1 MPDNF
6 WDTITGLGSSAYD
19 YVTDTDFSGGG
30 GSSTGLLE
38 DIGSVFTD
46 KQGNID
52 GSKVAGGVGSLVSLL
67 GSTGVIDKDS
77 ELAKFLGTGGP
88 QKTGYLGEIP
98 NYTASRQQVPQT
110 YDPTRRPGSA
120 GQRYFTDV
128 DYSGGDTS
136 GSAAALQTAN
146 LANPAQQNRAGESLP
161 VVRAAAAAQAA
172 KAAQTAAAA
181 QAATNT
187 NNTQALA
194 AGGIAGL
201 NIGGDP
207 RMAQMMAQP
216 RYLSGSMDGMAD
228 TIPASIDGQDPAA
241 LSGGE
246 FVVPAD
252 VVSGMGNGNSDA
264 GAKNLY
270 AMMDKVRQ
278 ARTGMK
284 KQPPAINPNQMLPN
298 MRA

>member
-1 MPDNF
+1 MADF
-6 WDTITGLGSSAYD
+6 WEEILEGASGFGDYLTNTGSGGALD
-19 YVTDTDFSGGG
+19 DVTDIFQKDDGSIDFGSIATAGGG
-30 GSSTGLLE
+30 L
-38 DIGSVFTD
+38 
-46 KQGNID
+46 
-52 GSKVAGGVGSLVSLL
+52 ASLL
-67 GSTGVIDKDS
+67 GSAGVIDGNS
-77 ELAKFLGTGGP
+77 ALGKFLGVGGP
-88 QKTGYLGEIP
+88 QMTGYQGKIP
-98 NYTASRQQVPQT
+98 EYTASRMQVPGS
-110 YDPTRRPGSA
+110 YDPNRRPGSS

-136 GSAAALQTAN
+136 GSAAALQAAN
-146 LANPAQQNRAGESLP
+146 LANPAR
-161 VVRAAAAAQAA
+161 
-172 KAAQTAAAA
+172 QTASVPAPAP
-181 QAATNT
+181 QN
-187 NNTQALA
+187 LA

-201 NIGGDP
+201 NMGGDP
-207 RMAQMMAQP
+207 RMAQP
-216 RYLSGSMDGMAD
+216 RYLRGPMDGMAD
-228 TIPASIDGQDPAA
+228 TIPASIDNKDPAA

-284 KQPPAINPNQMLPN
+284 KQPPAINPNQMLPTT

>member
-1 MPDNF
+1 MADFWEEILEGASGFGNYLTNTGSGGALDDFTSGFKNDDGTYSGTKIAAGVGGIGSLLGQSGLLGDNK
-6 WDTITGLGSSAYD
+6 ILTGI
-19 YVTDTDFSGGG
+19 FGG
-30 GSSTGLLE
+30 GS
-38 DIGSVFTD
+38 
-46 KQGNID
+46 
-52 GSKVAGGVGSLVSLL
+52 
-67 GSTGVIDKDS
+67 
-77 ELAKFLGTGGP
+77 P
-88 QKTGYLGEIP
+88 QMTGYQGKIP
-98 NYTASRQQVPQT
+98 SYTASRMQVPGS
-110 YDPTRRPGSA
+110 YDPNRVAGSS

-136 GSAAALQTAN
+136 GAAAALQTAN
-146 LANPAQQNRAGESLP
+146 LANPAR
-161 VVRAAAAAQAA
+161 RAASVPTPTPQ
-172 KAAQTAAAA
+172 
-181 QAATNT
+181 N
-187 NNTQALA
+187 LA

-201 NIGGDP
+201 NMGGDP
-207 RMAQMMAQP
+207 RMAQP
-216 RYLSGSMDGMAD
+216 RYLRGPMDGMAD
-228 TIPASIDGQDPAA
+228 TIPASIDNKDPAA

-246 FVVPAD
+246 FVIPAD